1 MRQTPPVTSTVP
13 DVQRIDVTRNLI
25 GGRTRVFGDMYRK
38 ALFISAVSTV
48 WSSVASVAAIAI
60 GMAEASLTLAA
71 FGVVQLFDFVSGVA
85 LVAHFRGGTA
95 AERLERAVV
104 RLVAAGLLVLGCMT
118 ALFSFVHLYQGHA
131 PSASHA
137 SMVLALAS
145 CVVLAAL
152 ALRKHHLARRL
163 QHRALR
169 ADGNLSGI
177 GATLA
182 GVTVAGTSTA
192 SVFDLWWADPAA
204 ALVIGLAAIGVGA
217 STRA

>member
-1 MRQTPPVTSTVP
+1 M
-13 DVQRIDVTRNLI
+13 
-25 GGRTRVFGDMYRK
+25 
-38 ALFISAVSTV
+38 

-60 GMAEASLTLAA
+60 GLAEASLTLAA

-118 ALFSFVHLYQGHA
+118 ALFSLLHLYHGHA
-131 PSASHA
+131 PQSSHA
-137 SMVLALAS
+137 SMVLAFAS
-145 CVVLAAL
+145 CAALAAL
-152 ALRKHHLARRL
+152 AMRKHHLARRL
-163 QHRALR
+163 QHRGLR

-182 GVTVAGTSTA
+182 GVTIAGTSTT
-192 SVFDLWWADPAA
+192 SLFDVWWADPAA

-217 STRA
+217 STRP